1 MKNYYLKRGE
11 INILIKFYKEIY
23 EKFKLIKFDFFIFF
37 KKNNFI
43 NIITIKKTIKIIKI

>member
-37 KKNNFI
+37 KKICSNFI
-43 NIITIKKTIKIIKI
+43 IILSILLQLKKQ